1 MAVSVAMKGFLKEFK
16 AFAGGG
22 NMMDLALGFI
32 IGAAFAALVESLAS
46 NVIMGF
52 IASVFGEPD
61 YTANW
66 AWESMAYGQFIADLI
81 GFAILAMVLFMIVKL
96 LKKAKLGSF
105 RAQGQRE
112 CDFCKEFVA
121 VDATRCKW
129 CTSSLVAAFEDE

>member
-1 MAVSVAMKGFLKEFK
+1 MFAAMKGFLREFK
-16 AFAGGG
+16 AFAAGG

-52 IASVFGEPD
+52 IASVFGKTDFTSE
-61 YTANW
+61 W
-66 AWESMAYGQFIADLI
+66 RWKSLAYGQFIADVI
-81 GFAILAMVLFMIVKL
+81 GFAILALVLFMLVKAM
-96 LKKAKLGSF
+96 KRAKLGSF

-112 CDFCKEFVA
+112 CDFCKEFIA

-129 CTSSLVAAFEDE
+129 CTSEVVAAFEDE